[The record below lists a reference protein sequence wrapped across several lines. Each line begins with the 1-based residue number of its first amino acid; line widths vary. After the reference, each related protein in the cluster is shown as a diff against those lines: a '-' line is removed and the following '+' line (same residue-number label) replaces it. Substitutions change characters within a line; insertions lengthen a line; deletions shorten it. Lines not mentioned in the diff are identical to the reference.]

1 MEEKKE
7 KKKKN
12 THTHTHT
19 RIFVRF
25 EERQRPTLSDPTH
38 QEQGI
43 EPKDIALGSRSKI
56 GKKKFK
62 RKEIELG

>member
-7 KKKKN
+7 KKKKQ
-12 THTHTHT
+12 THTHTRT

-56 GKKKFK
+56 GKKNQEK
-62 RKEIELG
+62 RN